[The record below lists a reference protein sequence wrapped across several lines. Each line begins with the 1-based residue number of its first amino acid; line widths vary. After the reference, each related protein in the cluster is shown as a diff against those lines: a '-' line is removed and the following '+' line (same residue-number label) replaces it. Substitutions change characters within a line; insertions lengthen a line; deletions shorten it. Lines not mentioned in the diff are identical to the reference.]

1 MLRACLQVAVPSFL
15 LVPHSQ
21 DSFSFQVFVSLSGN
35 HPQCMATVF
44 VLLVQTQ
51 TFKLQKSLHTVL
63 EELKKKKKLSAEEQ
77 VQAGGYASTVHF

>member
-21 DSFSFQVFVSLSGN
+21 DSFFLSGLGFPVGESSPVHGHSIWAAGPN
-35 HPQCMATVF
+35 PDI
-44 VLLVQTQ
+44 QTPKILAHS
-51 TFKLQKSLHTVL
+51 FRRA
-63 EELKKKKKLSAEEQ
+63 KKKKKLSAEEQ